1 MNTQFQKKAGKR
13 WTWRSPDGNTKN
25 EIDYI
30 MTDKPSMVTDVTV
43 INRVNIGGSDHR
55 MVMGSITLNTR
66 AERRKL
72 LNKNTRT
79 RVDTQMIGT
88 KKNTFQLELK
98 NRFTALEE
106 HDDMDS
112 LNKNMTEMIQQSA
125 LSKKQKNPKISSPT
139 RALMKKRREMIE
151 NKTPRDHIE
160 YVEICKTIKKK
171 AKEDI
176 RKHNLD
182 EIRET
187 IEASKSLK
195 KVRRT
200 HSIGKNRMITLLD
213 KQGREIQEQD
223 KIMERI
229 EEFYSEL
236 FDSDQAV
243 TIQTDPKE
251 VPPIMAWEVEAAL
264 RKMKNGKEAGKDQV
278 NIETLRAGDET
289 IAKQLAKLYTK
300 CITERHI
307 PKTWKEANVVIFF
320 KKGNRKDIK
329 NCRPICLLSNM
340 YKLFTKIITTRLEK
354 KLDENQPREQAGF
367 RSKYSRTDHIHAI
380 NQLKEK
386 CREYNIPLCVAFVD
400 YEKALDSVQTQAILT
415 SLQEQGIE
423 DVYIEILKDIYGQ
436 LCDSTSAQ
444 RE

>member
-1 MNTQFQKKAGKR
+1 MATSKNFKIMNTQFQKKAGRR
-13 WTWRSPDGNTKN
+13 WTWRCPDGNTKN

-30 MTDKPSMVTDVTV
+30 MTDQPSMVTDVTV
-43 INRVNIGGSDHR
+43 KNRVNIGSDHR
-55 MVMGSITLNTR
+55 MVMGSIALNTR

-79 RVDTQMIGT
+79 RVDTQIIGT

-125 LSKKQKNPKISSPT
+125 LSIAKQTKKQKNPKISSPT

-171 AKEDI
+171 AKADT

-200 HSIGKNRMITLLD
+200 HSLGKNRIITLLD

-243 TIQTDPKE
+243 TIQTDPK
-251 VPPIMAWEVEAAL
+251 
-264 RKMKNGKEAGKDQV
+264 
-278 NIETLRAGDET
+278 
-289 IAKQLAKLYTK
+289 
-300 CITERHI
+300 
-307 PKTWKEANVVIFF
+307 
-320 KKGNRKDIK
+320 
-329 NCRPICLLSNM
+329 
-340 YKLFTKIITTRLEK
+340 
-354 KLDENQPREQAGF
+354 
-367 RSKYSRTDHIHAI
+367 KYH
-380 NQLKEK
+380 Q
-386 CREYNIPLCVAFVD
+386 
-400 YEKALDSVQTQAILT
+400 
-415 SLQEQGIE
+415 
-423 DVYIEILKDIYGQ
+423 
-436 LCDSTSAQ
+436 
-444 RE
+444 